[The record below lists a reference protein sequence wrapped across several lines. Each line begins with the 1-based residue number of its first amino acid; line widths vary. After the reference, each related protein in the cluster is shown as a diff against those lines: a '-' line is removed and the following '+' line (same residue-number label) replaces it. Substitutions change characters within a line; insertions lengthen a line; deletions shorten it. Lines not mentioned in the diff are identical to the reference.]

1 MNLGDTGALLPDS
14 SYSLFTQTVWRG
26 GRQAAQRSPLSQFA
40 VSQNPRVVDEC
51 IALNIR
57 PLQTISK

>member
-1 MNLGDTGALLPDS
+1 MLPDS

-26 GRQAAQRSPLSQFA
+26 ARQAAQRSPLFQFA

-51 IALNIR
+51 IALNIT
-57 PLQTISK
+57 PLRTISK